1 MSSYSNRNISEPFK
15 CLISSVE
22 RILAG
27 SAVCLFARWASQ
39 VTLNALVDRSLPE
52 PSLTIGTHQLSD
64 QCILQAWNHLS
75 LQTPPLCHPLHP
87 PLPVP
92 GCSLTLLHP
101 PLCLQPLFDCPLGW
115 FLFRKVWNFKFGM
128 LPNCC
133 HLLTDF
139 RTVFVFALG
148 PFLPMLVIFSTLM
161 GAKTKKGSEISEQN
175 ATTWQ
180 HDKFKI
186 SNFSE

>member
-128 LPNCC
+128 LPNCWS
-133 HLLTDF
+133 LLTDF
-139 RTVFVFALG
+139 RTVFSVMRRYRTNVSYWVSQWL
-148 PFLPMLVIFSTLM
+148 
-161 GAKTKKGSEISEQN
+161 
-175 ATTWQ
+175 
-180 HDKFKI
+180 
-186 SNFSE
+186 